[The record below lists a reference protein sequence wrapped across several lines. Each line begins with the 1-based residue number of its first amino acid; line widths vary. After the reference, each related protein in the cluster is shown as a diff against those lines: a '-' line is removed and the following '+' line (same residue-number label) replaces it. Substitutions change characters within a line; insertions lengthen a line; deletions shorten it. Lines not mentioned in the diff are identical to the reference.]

1 MNEIELQIFCKKNE
15 NKNHDFE
22 LTFLESLDVHYQCKN
37 CDYEFLDIVEKPE
50 WLLEQLKNE
59 KKNI

>member
-1 MNEIELQIFCKKNE
+1 MKKIELEMFCKK

-22 LTFLESLDVHYQCKN
+22 LTVLESLDVYYQCKN
-37 CDYEFLDIVEKPE
+37 CDYKFLDIVEKPE